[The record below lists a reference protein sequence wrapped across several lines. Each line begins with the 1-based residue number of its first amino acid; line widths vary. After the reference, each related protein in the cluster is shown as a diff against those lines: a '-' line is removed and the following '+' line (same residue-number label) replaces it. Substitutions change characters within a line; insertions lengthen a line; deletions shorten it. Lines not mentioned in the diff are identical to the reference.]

1 MRTTSIEE
9 LLEDFEFLDSW
20 EDRYRYIIEL
30 GDELE
35 DLDAELRVE
44 ENRVQGCVSNVWL
57 LASFDASSPPQISFR
72 ADSDSQLVRGLVSAA
87 FQVQHAKV
95 HRRPYVIAISRQR
108 PFILAFGFPKLAFR
122 PVQVCQIIICFA
134 DVGSQ
139 GDGLVVSFECFA

>member
-1 MRTTSIEE
+1 MRTTTFEE

-57 LASFDASSPPQISFR
+57 IASFDASSPPQISFR
-72 ADSDSQLVRGLVSAA
+72 ADSDSQLVRGLVSILIMLCNDQPAPTVLALDVEDLFTRLELRNHLSRSRSNGLFSMVKRIRVLAA
-87 FQVQHAKV
+87 QG
-95 HRRPYVIAISRQR
+95 IAQ
-108 PFILAFGFPKLAFR
+108 A
-122 PVQVCQIIICFA
+122 
-134 DVGSQ
+134 
-139 GDGLVVSFECFA
+139 EN

>member
-1 MRTTSIEE
+1 MRTTTIEE

-72 ADSDSQLVRGLVSAA
+72 ADSDSQLVRGLVSILIMLCNDQPAPTVLALDVEDLFTRLELRNHLSRSRSNGLFSMVKRIRVLAA
-87 FQVQHAKV
+87 EG
-95 HRRPYVIAISRQR
+95 IAQ
-108 PFILAFGFPKLAFR
+108 
-122 PVQVCQIIICFA
+122 A
-134 DVGSQ
+134 DH
-139 GDGLVVSFECFA
+139 

>member
-1 MRTTSIEE
+1 MRTTTIVE

-57 LASFDASSPPQISFR
+57 IASFDASSPPQISFR
-72 ADSDSQLVRGLVSAA
+72 ADSDSQLVRGLVSILIMLCNNQPAPTVLALDVEDLFTRLELRNHLSRSRSNGLFSMVKRIRVLAA
-87 FQVQHAKV
+87 EG
-95 HRRPYVIAISRQR
+95 IAQ
-108 PFILAFGFPKLAFR
+108 
-122 PVQVCQIIICFA
+122 A
-134 DVGSQ
+134 DH
-139 GDGLVVSFECFA
+139 

>member
-1 MRTTSIEE
+1 MRTTTIEE

-57 LASFDASSPPQISFR
+57 IASFDASSPPQISFR
-72 ADSDSQLVRGLVSAA
+72 ADSDSQLVRGLVSILIMLCNNQPAPTVLALDVEDLFTRLELRNHLSRSRSNGLFSMVKRIRVLAA
-87 FQVQHAKV
+87 EG
-95 HRRPYVIAISRQR
+95 IAQ
-108 PFILAFGFPKLAFR
+108 
-122 PVQVCQIIICFA
+122 A
-134 DVGSQ
+134 DH
-139 GDGLVVSFECFA
+139 

>member
-1 MRTTSIEE
+1 MRTTTIEE

-57 LASFDASSPPQISFR
+57 IASFDASSPPQISFR
-72 ADSDSQLVRGLVSAA
+72 ADSDSQLVRGLVSILIMLCNNQPAPTVLALDVEDLFTRLELRNHLSRSRSNGLFSMVKRIRVLAA
-87 FQVQHAKV
+87 QG
-95 HRRPYVIAISRQR
+95 IAQ
-108 PFILAFGFPKLAFR
+108 
-122 PVQVCQIIICFA
+122 A
-134 DVGSQ
+134 DN
-139 GDGLVVSFECFA
+139 

>member
-1 MRTTSIEE
+1 MRTTTIEE

-57 LASFDASSPPQISFR
+57 IASFDASSPPQISFR
-72 ADSDSQLVRGLVSAA
+72 ADSDSQLVRGLVSILNMLCNDQPAPTVLALDVEDLFTRLELRNHLSRSRSNGLFSMVKRIRVLAA
-87 FQVQHAKV
+87 QG
-95 HRRPYVIAISRQR
+95 IA
-108 PFILAFGFPKLAFR
+108 
-122 PVQVCQIIICFA
+122 
-134 DVGSQ
+134 Q
-139 GDGLVVSFECFA
+139 GGLLDITG

>member
-1 MRTTSIEE
+1 MRTTTIEE

-57 LASFDASSPPQISFR
+57 IASFDASSPPQISFR
-72 ADSDSQLVRGLVSAA
+72 ADSDSQLVRGLVSILIMLCNDQPAPTVLALDVEDLFTRLELRNHLSRSRSNGLFSMVKRIRVLAA
-87 FQVQHAKV
+87 EG
-95 HRRPYVIAISRQR
+95 IAQ
-108 PFILAFGFPKLAFR
+108 
-122 PVQVCQIIICFA
+122 A
-134 DVGSQ
+134 DH
-139 GDGLVVSFECFA
+139 